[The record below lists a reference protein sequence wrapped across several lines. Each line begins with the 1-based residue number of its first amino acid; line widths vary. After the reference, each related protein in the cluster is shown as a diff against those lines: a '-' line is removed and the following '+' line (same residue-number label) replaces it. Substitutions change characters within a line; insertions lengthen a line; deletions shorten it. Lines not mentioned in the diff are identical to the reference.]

1 MFLNNGVTV
10 TRMLYALLSL
20 LLFQNTFL
28 MAQQGVKFGLR
39 AGYSMA
45 TQYGIIEP
53 DIPYDVKVFYRHGLT
68 GGLFIYYPVTE
79 SFGVQQEF
87 LYVQKGSAEDIALKD
102 RPINTR
108 TEYDINYFEIP
119 VVMRLTFA
127 HVKSCKIYLS
137 SGFALSIL
145 LNGEYR
151 LSGVVDFEGASL
163 TFSDTH
169 KIDGIDIF
177 DYGFLYGGGLE
188 GNLFGKKCFF
198 EYRFTIGWNTL
209 MMPTVKGEAP
219 APLRNQDYIFTV
231 GFYL

>member
-1 MFLNNGVTV
+1 MI
-10 TRMLYALLSL
+10 RMLYTCLF
-20 LLFQNTFL
+20 LLFLQNTCL
-28 MAQQGVKFGLR
+28 LAQNGVKFGFR

-53 DIPYDVKVFYRHGLT
+53 DIPYTVDVYYRHGLT
-68 GGLFIYYPVTE
+68 GGLLIYYPVTE
-79 SFGVQQEF
+79 SFGIQQEF
-87 LYVQKGSAEDIALKD
+87 LYVQKGSAEDIAMKD

-119 VVMRLTFA
+119 IVMRLTFGRI
-127 HVKSCKIYLS
+127 KSCAIYLS

-151 LSGVVDFEGASL
+151 LSGVAEFEGAPL
-163 TFSDTH
+163 TFSDTN
-169 KIDGIDIF
+169 KINSIDIF
-177 DYGFLYGGGLE
+177 DYGFLYGAGVDCKI
-188 GNLFGKKCFF
+188 FGQSCFF

-209 MMPTVKGEAP
+209 MMPTVEGEAP

-231 GFYL
+231 GLYL